1 MNAAMPSTQPVTR
14 FAFSASLALLLVFS
28 QFAWAGGALFV
39 SPALWA
45 AHGMA
50 GFAVSLPLMA
60 MLVQCRRG
68 TPLAA
73 LRPAV
78 WGLFA
83 LYLLQVML
91 AVAFNDGGMNG
102 LRAVHATNAALVLCF
117 AAYVAQRA
125 WALAR
130 AR

>member
-1 MNAAMPSTQPVTR
+1 MNAGMITNSSVTR
-14 FAFSASLALLLVFS
+14 FAYTAALALLLVFS

-45 AHGMA
+45 AHGVA
-50 GFAVSLPLMA
+50 GFAVLFPVVA
-60 MLVQCRRG
+60 MLFQCRPG
-68 TPLAA
+68 TPMAA

-78 WGLFA
+78 WSLFA

-91 AVAFNDGGMNG
+91 AVAFNDGAFNG

-117 AAYVAQRA
+117 AADVAQRA
-125 WALAR
+125 WGVLR
-130 AR
+130 GR

>member
-1 MNAAMPSTQPVTR
+1 MNATTTIIQPATR
-14 FAFSASLALLLVFS
+14 FAYSASLALLLVFS

-45 AHGMA
+45 AHGIA
-50 GFAVSLPLMA
+50 GFAVLFPLIA

-68 TPLAA
+68 TPMAA

-83 LYLLQVML
+83 LYLVQVML
-91 AVAFNDGGMNG
+91 AVAFNDGGFNS
-102 LRAVHATNAALVLCF
+102 LRAVHATNAALVLCV

-125 WALAR
+125 WLLAR
-130 AR
+130 GR

>member
-1 MNAAMPSTQPVTR
+1 MNAAITFSQPATR
-14 FAFSASLALLLVFS
+14 FAYSASLALLLVFS
-28 QFAWAGGALFV
+28 QFAWAGVALFV

-45 AHGMA
+45 AHGVT
-50 GFAVSLPLMA
+50 GFAVLLPLIA

-68 TPLAA
+68 TTMAA

-83 LYLLQVML
+83 LYLVQVML
-91 AVAFNDGGMNG
+91 AGAFSDGGFTG
-102 LRAVHATNAALVLCF
+102 LRAVHATNAALVLCA

-125 WALAR
+125 WVLD
-130 AR
+130 